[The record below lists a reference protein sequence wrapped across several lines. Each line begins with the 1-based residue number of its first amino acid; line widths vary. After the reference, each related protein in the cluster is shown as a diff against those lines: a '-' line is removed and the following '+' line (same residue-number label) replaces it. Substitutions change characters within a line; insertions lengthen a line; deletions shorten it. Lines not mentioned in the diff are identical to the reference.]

1 PAGAD
6 APATRPA
13 AGARPGTDSGD
24 NAGGESGETELRVQ
38 PFAWLRSPF
47 TVLPIQMF
55 DWTSRPEREFHRN
68 AAAAGLVLIV
78 MTLGLNSAA
87 IYLRARLRRK
97 INW

>member
-1 PAGAD
+1 MTA
-6 APATRPA
+6 APGQA
-13 AGARPGTDSGD
+13 
-24 NAGGESGETELRVQ
+24 TELRFQ
-38 PFAWLRSPF
+38 PLAWLRSPF

-78 MTLGLNSAA
+78 MTLGLNSVA
-87 IYLRARLRRK
+87 IYLRARLRKK